1 MNSRL
6 KIQLREKPNDENIY
20 GMLNDSYKINT
31 QILIFS
37 SRSITIKC
45 FKQAAQCFRLSF
57 HDRRKAENL
66 QTQIKKAAKVKN
78 EYEHKVA

>member
-1 MNSRL
+1 MLSMSRIDYNDTFKINLKHSTNSSKRYNRNKSRMNSRL

-45 FKQAAQCFRLSF
+45 FKQAA
-57 HDRRKAENL
+57 
-66 QTQIKKAAKVKN
+66 
-78 EYEHKVA
+78 